1 MRNLY
6 EERVCIENADNDEV
20 NLRKFYPVVL
30 SIISLGFV
38 GGYLIL
44 HPKFKI
50 QPYRLIGVTCI
61 FEGISL
67 FSLIGVNLDCY
78 TLKSSFF

>member
-1 MRNLY
+1 MSEEWQKNFMHNLY
-6 EERVCIENADNDEV
+6 EKRVCIEKEVNDEFHF
-20 NLRKFYPVVL
+20 RKFFSIVL
-30 SIISLGFV
+30 SILSLGFV

-61 FEGISL
+61 FEGISY
-67 FSLIGVNLDCY
+67 FSIIG
-78 TLKSSFF
+78 